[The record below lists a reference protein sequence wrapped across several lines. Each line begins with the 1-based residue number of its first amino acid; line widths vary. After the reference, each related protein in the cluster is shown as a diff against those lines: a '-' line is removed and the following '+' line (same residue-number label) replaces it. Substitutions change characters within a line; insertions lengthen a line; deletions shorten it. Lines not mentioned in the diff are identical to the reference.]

1 MPPGTSILSWSTLAL
16 AAAIFVGIPIRG
28 QSAAQNNSNGK
39 HSAQIDSKSAG
50 KSSAQAPSA
59 TGSIERRIKD
69 YLRKWYAWGPDLQAK
84 VGPVQPSPAGNGSK
98 VPIEVTAQGGSNNAV

>member
-39 HSAQIDSKSAG
+39 QSAQVDSKSAG
-50 KSSAQAPSA
+50 KSSAQAPAAS
-59 TGSIERRIKD
+59 GSIERRLED
-69 YLRKWYAWGPDLQAK
+69 LLRKRYAWGPDFQVE
-84 VGPVQPSPAGNGSK
+84 VGPATASRTGNPYEVPLEVSP
-98 VPIEVTAQGGSNNAV
+98 QGGC